1 MRLRTA
7 LTSVLLAIAF
17 MGGSVL
23 ALTSTPAQ
31 AATTKPSIRITAVSV
46 SGTCVTIKVA
56 VSHFKLV
63 QPIYKPPIPLLKGNQ
78 GHIHYTLNGKI
89 LPTRDATTKLSHT
102 FCGSAQFVRKGVNV
116 VSVYLATST
125 HTMFPGTKAAT
136 RKAMVK

>member
-7 LTSVLLAIAF
+7 LASAILAFAFAGASVLTFTAVTTQAAAAKPSVRITSV
-17 MGGSVL
+17 S
-23 ALTSTPAQ
+23 S
-31 AATTKPSIRITAVSV
+31 

-63 QPIYKPPIPLLKGNQ
+63 QPVYKPPIPLLKGNQ

-102 FCGSAQFVRKGVNV
+102 FCGNSQFVKKGMNV

-125 HTMFPGTKAAT
+125 HTLFPGTTPSTK
-136 RKAMVK
+136 KVMVK